1 MAAPIKVTEKTQNP
15 KTLQN
20 TKTENTEKIQ

>member
-1 MAAPIKVTEKTQNP
+1 MAAPIKVTEKTQNT

-20 TKTENTEKIQ
+20 TKTENIEKIE